1 MSHRTRLVLLRLGAI
16 VLITALV
23 PLLARLMLWLPWE
36 ADCMLAGAAA
46 LAFAY
51 RFEQNV
57 GA

>member
-1 MSHRTRLVLLRLGAI
+1 MSHRTRLAFLRLGAI

-23 PLLARLMLWLPWE
+23 PLLCRLMLWLPWE

-57 GA
+57 AA